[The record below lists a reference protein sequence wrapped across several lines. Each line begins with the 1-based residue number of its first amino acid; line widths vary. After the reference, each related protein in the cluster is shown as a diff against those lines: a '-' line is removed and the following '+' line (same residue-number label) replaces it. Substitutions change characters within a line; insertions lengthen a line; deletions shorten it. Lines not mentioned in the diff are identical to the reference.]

1 MSVFRS
7 GEAGPGRGSETGL
20 TRLHVL
26 ITAETTA
33 DPSGAPGGTRSAVGI
48 STDPGRPGWIRLHP
62 LAPDDHF
69 RPYDI
74 VTVDTRRTAPE
85 QGADS
90 WQPVPRTVHVNHHL
104 KQWRLRQRWLD
115 WHVEDS
121 MCRLDEEGSRRSDAR
136 SLALVRPREVDA
148 MEIEPH
154 PGWTADEW
162 RRVDPWL
169 RVPAL
174 AECPPLVASSP
185 PRFRGAYRYRCHEP
199 GCPGHRQ
206 RIIDREFVALQ
217 HRLAGLSD
225 ARLRQALTNTFL
237 TRMCGPDRDTAFYVG
252 ARTPRARGFRVLGTY
267 WPPRT

>member
-1 MSVFRS
+1 MSLSRS
-7 GEAGPGRGSETGL
+7 GETGPGRVSETGL

-33 DPSGAPGGTRSAVGI
+33 DPSGTPGETGSAVGI

-62 LAPDDHF
+62 LAPDDRF

-74 VTVDTRRTAPE
+74 ITVDARRPTPE

-90 WQPVPRTVHVNHHL
+90 WQPAPRTVQVNHHL

-115 WHVEDS
+115 RHVEES
-121 MCRLDEEGSRRSDAR
+121 MCRLDEESGLRSDAR

-148 MEIEPH
+148 VEIEPH

-162 RRVDPWL
+162 RRVDRWL

-174 AECPPLVASSP
+174 AKERPGVAPQP
-185 PRFRGAYRYRCHEP
+185 PRFRGAYRYRCHQP
-199 GCPGHRQ
+199 GCAGHRQ
-206 RIIDREFVALQ
+206 RILDREFLALQ

-252 ARTPRARGFRVLGTY
+252 AQTFRDGGFRVLGTY
-267 WPPRT
+267 WPPRS